1 MLTTVGHLSAQPA
14 ELCLKVSPYSA
25 LICFLQIQTH
35 HMCAI
40 FFPANDMFLRS
51 WSMMFLVVL
60 SFKAIFES
68 NPERYERWLRLLQVA
83 CFFFVVDCFVL
94 QQQVRTCPRSFAF

>member
-1 MLTTVGHLSAQPA
+1 
-14 ELCLKVSPYSA
+14 
-25 LICFLQIQTH
+25 
-35 HMCAI
+35 
-40 FFPANDMFLRS
+40 
-51 WSMMFLVVL
+51 MMFLVVL

-94 QQQVRTCPRSFAF
+94 QQQVRTCPRSFVF

>member
-1 MLTTVGHLSAQPA
+1 
-14 ELCLKVSPYSA
+14 
-25 LICFLQIQTH
+25 
-35 HMCAI
+35 
-40 FFPANDMFLRS
+40 
-51 WSMMFLVVL
+51 MMFLVVL

-68 NPERYERWLRLLQVA
+68 NPERYERWLRLFQVA

>member
-1 MLTTVGHLSAQPA
+1 MLCCVD
-14 ELCLKVSPYSA
+14 Y
-25 LICFLQIQTH
+25 
-35 HMCAI
+35 
-40 FFPANDMFLRS
+40 ANDMFLRS

-94 QQQVRTCPRSFAF
+94 QQQICHSSTYGANTGSAELWRSTGMYAWAGGMFYVINRIDIYLG